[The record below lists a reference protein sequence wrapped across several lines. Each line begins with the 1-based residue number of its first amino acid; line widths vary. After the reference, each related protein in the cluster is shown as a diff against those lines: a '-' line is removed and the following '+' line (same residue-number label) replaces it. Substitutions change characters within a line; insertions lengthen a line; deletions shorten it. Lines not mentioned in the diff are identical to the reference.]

1 MVALGMLSNQL
12 KEIAKT
18 YNVFVMTSTQL
29 NGDGLQQGIK
39 RDQRMI
45 RGAKSIAD
53 KCDVGCIIAE
63 VSQTDLEQVQESAN
77 RCGLAPTHVTDIYKI
92 RSGRFKGV
100 RIWSYYNL
108 GNGRRR
114 DLFITDE
121 TNRELEFEEYELVYS
136 NENFAQEVP
145 LEWVKD
151 FLERKDEF

>member
-1 MVALGMLSNQL
+1 MVALGLLSNQL

-45 RGAKSIAD
+45 RGSKAIIDKADIA
-53 KCDVGCIIAE
+53 CIVTE
-63 VSQTDLEQVQESAN
+63 VTSTDLEQVVESAN
-77 RCGLAPTHVTDIYKI
+77 RCGIAPTHVTDVYKI

-108 GNGRRR
+108 GNGNRR
-114 DLFITDE
+114 DLFITDSE
-121 TNRELEFEEYELVYS
+121 NKELEFEEYELVYPNS
-136 NENFAQEVP
+136 NFAEEMS
-145 LEWVKD
+145 LEQVYS